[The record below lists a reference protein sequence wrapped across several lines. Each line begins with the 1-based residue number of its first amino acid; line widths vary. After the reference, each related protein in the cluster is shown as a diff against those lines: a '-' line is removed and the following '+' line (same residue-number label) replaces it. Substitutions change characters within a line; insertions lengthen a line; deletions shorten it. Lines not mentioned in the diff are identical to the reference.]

1 MVYQYS
7 WRAGGYP
14 VSAQEAGEYLNGI
27 SEREGGITA
36 ARVLDV
42 SRNEDALLHSCFEWD
57 DTVAAEAHRLYQARK
72 LVGNLVCAVVK
83 EETKETAPKTTRA
96 FVSVNPLQKEGFFKP
111 IVAALADENDRQI
124 VLENAK
130 REALQFANK
139 YSGLSEFAEVI
150 EAINRA
156 VSL

>member
-42 SRNEDALLHSCFEWD
+42 SRNEDSLLHPCFEWD
-57 DTVAAEAHRLYQARK
+57 DSVAAEAHRLYQARK
-72 LVGNLVCAVVK
+72 LVGNLVCAVIK
-83 EETKETAPKTTRA
+83 ENPKDDISKTTRA
-96 FVSVNPLQKEGFFKP
+96 FVSVSPIAEKGLFKP
-111 IVAALADENDRQI
+111 VAAALADVNDRQI

-130 REALQFANK
+130 REAKSFRDK
-139 YSGLSEFAEVI
+139 YSTLSEFAEVFT
-150 EAINRA
+150 AIDKVIA
-156 VSL
+156 